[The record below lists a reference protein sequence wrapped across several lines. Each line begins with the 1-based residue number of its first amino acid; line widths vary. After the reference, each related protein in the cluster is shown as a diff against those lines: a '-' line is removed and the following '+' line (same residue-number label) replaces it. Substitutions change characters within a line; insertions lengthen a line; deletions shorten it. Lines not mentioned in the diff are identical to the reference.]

1 MLLANYS
8 QLNSSPGT
16 NIGGF
21 TNPYDW
27 MKTSNIMSFY
37 YGNATVANETNKS
50 SFNHG
55 YRTHYAW
62 VLAPKDGALAA
73 VNTLLGSSTIS
84 YANLAGGLNAET
96 TIIGAGD
103 ISAAGLSAIA
113 YLIASLTSS
122 GTLTADI
129 TGAVEMAA
137 SLAGNGDL
145 SGALG
150 ALISILADLDG
161 SGDLSGSM
169 SAALEAVATMA
180 GSGDLVGA
188 IAGAVEMVSS
198 ITGSNSI
205 TGNIIGIWDME
216 TSITGA
222 STLVSTITAIADLIS
237 TLAGIGTISISDG
250 AIPAY
255 MEADITSLSTL
266 SPENLAAA
274 VWESIAAQFNTA
286 GTMGAKMN
294 SAASAGDPWSTA
306 LPGAYADGEAGK
318 ILAQIQTLVDEL
330 HKIGGLNDTVPVI
343 TTQTS
348 IDAGTIHIDLAG
360 DGVTSTTLTRND

>member
-1 MLLANYS
+1 M
-8 QLNSSPGT
+8 
-16 NIGGF
+16 
-21 TNPYDW
+21 D
-27 MKTSNIMSFY
+27 FY
-37 YGNATVANETNKS
+37 FGEASIENETNKS
-50 SFNHG
+50 AFNNG
-55 YRTHYAW
+55 YRPPYAW
-62 VLAPKDGALAA
+62 VLPPKDGALSSINNL
-73 VNTLLGSSTIS
+73 VGSNTIS

-103 ISAAGLSAIA
+103 ISTAGLSAIA
-113 YLIASLTSS
+113 YLIASLASS

-137 SLAGNGDL
+137 ALAGSGDL

-188 IAGAVEMVSS
+188 IAGAVEMVST

-205 TGNIIGIWDME
+205 AGDIIGVWNME
-216 TSITGA
+216 TSISGT
-222 STLVSTITAIADLIS
+222 STLVSTVTAIADLIS
-237 TLAGIGTISISDG
+237 TLAGLGTISISDG

-266 SPENLAAA
+266 SPESLAAA

-306 LPGAYADGEAGK
+306 LPGAYVDGEAGK

-330 HKIGGLNDTVPVI
+330 HRVGGLNATTSVI
-343 TTQTS
+343 TTPTS
-348 IDAGTIHIDLAG
+348 IDAGTIHIDITG
-360 DGVTSTTLTRND
+360 DGVTSTTLSRND